1 MSTPGT
7 PRVWAHPNRPPL
19 PPAHT
24 PVAQITLRVEGAG
37 RAAILGQP
45 PAEASG
51 PAVYGWVGTWRGD
64 PPGRPLWSLTQLLL
78 PRGAGAPSV
87 GPEGLPPRALTL
99 PLLTANPQTAH
110 LSARPAQQPRSKA
123 ASLRSQSKW
132 QWAVG
137 PSLDKAPQCHLLQ
150 EASPACP
157 REGASSHVR
166 RALSSLALFSLLC
179 TTPTVNSTWA
189 GTVSVSTA
197 VPRCLYQH
205 RAEHTISVQRRAAR
219 ARTLSCPLLGVPA
232 GVAPQDLQRECCE

>member
-37 RAAILGQP
+37 WAAILGKP

-123 ASLRSQSKW
+123 ASLRSQSKC

-137 PSLDKAPQCHLLQ
+137 PSLDKAPQCHLFQ

-205 RAEHTISVQRRAAR
+205 RAEHTIGVQRRAAR
-219 ARTLSCPLLGVPA
+219 ARTLSCPAPGGA
-232 GVAPQDLQRECCE
+232 GRGSPTRSAEGML